1 MQVKFE
7 SITAPPGA
15 LLACKTSVKDLIIQD
30 ALYHDHIFIY
40 SNNDLF
46 LNTLELYQDLHK
58 IKIDRDKNTIK
69 AYFTSKTKNKTRPL
83 IDQLIYSFANDYKD
97 GNI

>member
-15 LLACKTSVKDLIIQD
+15 VLACRTSTKDLIIQD
-30 ALYHDHIFIY
+30 ALFSDHILIY

-46 LNTLELYQDLHK
+46 LHTLELYQDLHK

-69 AYFTSKTKNKTRPL
+69 AYFTSKTKNKTRSL
-83 IDQLIYSFANDYKD
+83 IDQLIYSFSDDYKN
-97 GNI
+97 GLI